1 MSAVGETVERA
12 IVFEDAHGYRRLSA
26 LRCVDIW
33 LSAFD
38 ESLLQVDVGVT
49 DEGPVLFLVLRFR
62 EDRFNDG
69 VHTAVV
75 NAGEHAGGRVV
86 PLSDLEYQER
96 GHFLSRFS
104 ECDDQKLG
112 LLPDQVLGELQ
123 AMFAAL
129 DAIDEE
135 RELQGAERRG
145 AVRHPVTAHAVVK
158 TSDAKL
164 PAVVEN
170 VSSTGVLVHT
180 SSLTPP
186 PVLREKVEVE
196 LKLPTGDVKAEATVV
211 NVSERGVA
219 LQFDPKAMAG
229 VKEKVEAL
237 PQAKLASHLTIE
249 ALTTPIAATR
259 LPEESESK
267 KKTAEDSARRRK
279 KRAEAKEAAAG
290 KADEKEKAP
299 QRIGPY
305 EILSLLG
312 SGATADVFFARVAE
326 GKNAGDHVA
335 VKRLHPRRAK
345 DANAVQ
351 LFETEAKTLASL
363 KHANIV
369 RTIESGVFDGQH
381 CLVMEA
387 IEGRDLAQILR
398 RLRARKKQMPIEVA
412 CYLVKVLLDALAAV
426 HAADLVHGDVSPH
439 NLFISRAGIIKLG
452 DFGLTR
458 RAGVTNAVKE
468 GRPTYLAPEALDG
481 EFSRSGDLWAAAV
494 TLYELLTLEAPFT
507 GNTIEELTASI
518 RSKREAPLREKRDE
532 CSGPLESM
540 VRGALE
546 KNRAHRRNTARAFA
560 DALTVYFHP
569 VRAPRAL
576 PTLVKE
582 LFES

>member
-12 IVFEDAHGYRRLSA
+12 IVFEDAQGYRRLSA

-38 ESLLQVDVGVT
+38 ESLLQLDLGVT
-49 DEGPVLFLVLRFR
+49 DDGPVLFIVLRFR
-62 EDRFNDG
+62 EDKFTDG
-69 VHTAVV
+69 THAAVV

-86 PLSDLEYQER
+86 ALSELEYQER

-112 LLPDQVLGELQ
+112 LLPDQVLGELK

-129 DAIDEE
+129 DALDEE
-135 RELQGAERRG
+135 RAQTGQERRG

-158 TSDAKL
+158 TSDAKV

-180 SSLTPP
+180 SSLSPP
-186 PVLREKVEVE
+186 PMLKEKVEVE
-196 LKLPTGDVKAEATVV
+196 LKLPTGEVKAAATVV

-219 LQFDPKAMAG
+219 LQFEARELPA
-229 VKEKVEAL
+229 VKEKVEKL
-237 PQAKLASHLTIE
+237 PQAKLESHLTVE
-249 ALTTPIAATR
+249 ALTTPKPATR
-259 LPEESESK
+259 VPDDASK
-267 KKTAEDSARRRK
+267 PSEDSSRRRK
-279 KRAEAKEAAAG
+279 KKAEES
-290 KADEKEKAP
+290 AP
-299 QRIGPY
+299 TRIGPY
-305 EILSLLG
+305 EVLSLLG
-312 SGATADVFFARVAE
+312 SGGTADVFFARAVE
-326 GKNAGDHVA
+326 GKHAGEHVA

-345 DANAVQ
+345 DPAAVQ
-351 LFETEAKTLASL
+351 LFEAEASTLASL

-387 IEGRDLAQILR
+387 VEGRDLAQILR
-398 RLRARKKQMPIEVA
+398 RCRARKKTLPIELA
-412 CYLVKVLLDALAAV
+412 CYCAKVLLSALAAV
-426 HAADLVHGDVSPH
+426 HGAELVHADVSPH
-439 NLFISRAGIIKLG
+439 NLFVSRSGLIKLG

-458 RAGVTNAVKE
+458 RAGMGSGNAIKE

-507 GNTIEELTASI
+507 GNTIDELTLAI

-532 CSGPLESM
+532 CSGPLEALL
-540 VRGALE
+540 RGALE
-546 KNRAHRRNTARAFA
+546 KDRARRPQSAKEFA
-560 DALTVYFHP
+560 DALTVHFHP
-569 VRAPRAL
+569 VRAPQLL
-576 PTLVKE
+576 PKLVKE
-582 LFES
+582 LFE

>member
-49 DEGPVLFLVLRFR
+49 DEGPVLFIVLRFR

-86 PLSDLEYQER
+86 ALSDLEYQER

-112 LLPDQVLGELQ
+112 LLPDQVLGELH

-145 AVRHPVTAHAVVK
+145 AIRHPVTAHAVVT
-158 TSDAKL
+158 TSSDTKL

-170 VSSTGVLVHT
+170 VSATGVLIHT

-196 LKLPTGDVKAEATVV
+196 LKLPTGEVKAEATVV

-219 LQFDPKAMAG
+219 LQFDPKATKA

-237 PQAKLASHLTIE
+237 PQAKLTS
-249 ALTTPIAATR
+249 ALTVESLTT
-259 LPEESESK
+259 PEESESK

-279 KRAEAKEAAAG
+279 KRAEAK
-290 KADEKEKAP
+290 ADEKESAP

-326 GKNAGDHVA
+326 GKKIGEHVA

-345 DANAVQ
+345 DAKAVE

-398 RLRARKKQMPIEVA
+398 RLRSRKRQMPIDVA
-412 CYLVKVLLDALAAV
+412 CYLVKVLCDALAAV

-439 NLFISRAGIIKLG
+439 NLFVSKTGIIKLG

-494 TLYELLTLEAPFT
+494 TLYELLTLEPPFT

-518 RSKREAPLREKRDE
+518 RTKREAPLREKRDE

-540 VRGALE
+540 LRGALE
-546 KNRAHRRNTARAFA
+546 KNRTHRRNTARAFA

-576 PTLVKE
+576 PDLVRE
-582 LFES
+582 LFE